1 MEKIKLD
8 REAGREN
15 QLIKIRRVNPLC
27 HSHTS
32 SLPFVQ
38 HVSTHRA
45 RPQRPTTTT
54 SLQGEGER
62 VDRKKNTFFQRRQEN
77 CCSVNRND

>member
-62 VDRKKNTFFQRRQEN
+62 VDRKKKHLFSKEARKLLQCQP
-77 CCSVNRND
+77 